1 MATYQFGVVGT
12 LTTAYGLLQN
22 FSVTNTATVNE
33 AKDKDG
39 ETAYVSSNQEVL
51 EASAD
56 LIFDTTQTAPGF
68 GDTITTTGMY
78 AGKYKLM
85 SITETESNSD
95 YRKMS
100 VTLKKWV
107 DNTLPSA

>member
-1 MATYQFGVVGT
+1 MATYQFGVAGT

-22 FSVTNTATVNE
+22 FSVTNTGTVHE

-39 ETAYVSSNQEVL
+39 ETAYVCSNQEIL

-56 LIFDTTQTAPGF
+56 LIFDTTQTAPAF

-78 AGKYKLM
+78 AGMYKVM
-85 SITETESNSD
+85 SVTETESSSEF
-95 YRKMS
+95 RKMS

-107 DNTLPSA
+107 DNTLPAS